1 MEALT
6 VYMIYF
12 NILIVL
18 LLVACASTRSSGGI
32 YRDIKEFVQ
41 SLWRPFSQIQMP
53 QTQGRGRPRGPA
65 RTGGTKTLN
74 DMETVPQKPLPEAVR
89 TPIEVMDTVNYGT
102 EFSHP
107 EKDYRDRPQTSFSSE
122 VINPQFR
129 TPTNNC
135 KGNCRAGCGVK
146 GPSRETERDAG
157 F

>member
-12 NILIVL
+12 NIFIIL
-18 LLVACASTRSSGGI
+18 LLVACATTRSTGGVYDDI
-32 YRDIKEFVQ
+32 RDFAQ
-41 SLWRPFSQIQMP
+41 SLWKPFSEVHVP
-53 QTQGRGRPRGPA
+53 QPRALQNRPIRA
-65 RTGGTKTLN
+65 AGGKTLN
-74 DMETVPQKPLPEAVR
+74 DMETVPQKPVPEMAR

-129 TPTNNC
+129 TPIKNC
-135 KGNCRAGCGVK
+135 KGNCKAGCGVK
-146 GPSRETERDAG
+146 GPSRETVRDPA